1 MTPAQREQLLPAL
14 DDLCAAVEDVVRTG
28 LTAASAAT
36 RERLT
41 HLADEATRRGLGRLA
56 ASLRFANDE
65 IGRYLASSPAFNAQR
80 LALFLNRAW
89 IVAKGLRRAITRG
102 DERMLAHL
110 LGAPASAP
118 VVVPKL
124 DAVVLGV
131 EKRMTAASGS
141 FQFRMRGIGSDH
153 DGRSLVWSFVFARK
167 APDVPGEAWLHLPQ
181 PQRFEPKLLLGGGIV
196 AFTGVAV
203 GADGRIQLSP
213 KATVTVSAAGA
224 RGERDLAPLLP
235 GWDPARLAARLR
247 AHAPSPLDLE
257 VELAEEVVLREWTV
271 GEPVDRG
278 DGLRT
283 FPITAHGLPMR
294 AAVRADAD
302 GRPLVDALTEL
313 RRRKGVLPPLFGL
326 VHAELCA
333 LHLQPLSVAEDGAMR
348 HLSVSA
354 ASIDKKS
361 LLALLDL

>member
-1 MTPAQREQLLPAL
+1 MTPAQRAQLLPAL

-28 LTAASAAT
+28 LTAASGAT

-56 ASLRFANDE
+56 ASLRFADDE

-102 DERMLAHL
+102 DERMLARL
-110 LGAPASAP
+110 LGAPSVAP
-118 VVVPKL
+118 VLVPRL

-141 FQFRMRGIGSDH
+141 FQFRMRGVGGDH
-153 DGRSLVWSFVFARK
+153 DGRPLLWSFVFARK

-181 PQRFEPKLLLGGGIV
+181 PQRFEPKILLGAGLV
-196 AFTGVAV
+196 TFTGLAV

-213 KATVTVSAAGA
+213 KATVAVSGA
-224 RGERDLAPLLP
+224 HDPTPLLP
-235 GWDPARLAARLR
+235 AWDPARVAARLR
-247 AHAPSPLDLE
+247 AHTPSPLDLE
-257 VELAEEVVLREWTV
+257 VELAEEVTLRDWTV
-271 GEPVDRG
+271 GDPVDRG
-278 DGLRT
+278 DGFRT

-294 AAVRADAD
+294 AAVRADPD
-302 GRPLVDALTEL
+302 GQPLVDALTAL
-313 RRRKGVLPPLFGL
+313 RRRKPSERPPLFGL
-326 VHAELCA
+326 VHGELCA
-333 LHLQPLSVAEDGAMR
+333 LHLQPLSVAEDGGVR
-348 HLSVSA
+348 HLSVSGA
-354 ASIDKKS
+354 AIDKKS
-361 LLALLDL
+361 LMAILDL